1 MMSLR
6 SDDDMNLAGTKGA
19 TDQEVNSAMT
29 AMVNGLHVG
38 VAINGGTPKKRW
50 LTMENPIQMD
60 DFEVALF

>member
-6 SDDDMNLAGTKGA
+6 SVYDMNLAGTKGA

-38 VAINGGTPKKRW
+38 VAINGGTPKKDGLQWKIRFKW
-50 LTMENPIQMD
+50 MILR
-60 DFEVALF
+60 